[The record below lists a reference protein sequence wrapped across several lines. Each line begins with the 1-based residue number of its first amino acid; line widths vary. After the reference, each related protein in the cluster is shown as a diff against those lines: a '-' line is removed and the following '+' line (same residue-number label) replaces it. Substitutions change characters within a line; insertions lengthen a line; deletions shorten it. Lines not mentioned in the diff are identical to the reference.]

1 MFSRQ
6 LFLFPVLHCTTFTSQ
21 FFFFN
26 YLYLFWT
33 FTNIATGVN
42 QQEQEDYDE
51 KNFFLYF
58 QKKMKIISGFKSINK
73 KKTYFSP
80 DFYWN
85 CGSSFQLRP
94 REKAILVFNT
104 FSKNPENQYK
114 LKFAKNRFFLKY
126 PCYAFIL
133 CIHNISRHRRII
145 CKTGCMLSTLL
156 EYKNINHT
164 YSNISLKDLSKAR
177 RFS

>member
-1 MFSRQ
+1 MSINKNKNKNKNKKIMMKIFFVFS
-6 LFLFPVLHCTTFTSQ
+6 
-21 FFFFN
+21 
-26 YLYLFWT
+26 
-33 FTNIATGVN
+33 
-42 QQEQEDYDE
+42 E
-51 KNFFLYF
+51 
-58 QKKMKIISGFKSINK
+58 KMKIISGFKSINK

>member
-21 FFFFN
+21 
-26 YLYLFWT
+26 LFLNICIYFEH

-51 KNFFLYF
+51 KKFFLYF

>member
-21 FFFFN
+21 
-26 YLYLFWT
+26 LFLIICIY
-33 FTNIATGVN
+33 FEHLQILPPVSIN
-42 QQEQEDYDE
+42 
-51 KNFFLYF
+51 KNKKIMMKKFFLYF